1 MTRVTAID
9 GQAASPDRLRLRR
22 GLVSGLM
29 AAVIW
34 GGFLVVSR
42 QGIAAGLQATDL
54 AFLRYLTAG
63 LILAPWL
70 ACHSPQRLTG
80 MGWRKGVCLAL
91 LAGPLFIVVGASGY
105 HFAPLAHAAVIQ
117 LGMLTLVSIVLA
129 ALLLGERPGIPRIAG
144 LLVIVAGLAVTAGP
158 GLLHGSSRAWVG
170 DMLFALAGSMW
181 AVFTVLQR
189 QWKIAPLQ
197 ATAVVSVLSG
207 LIYTP
212 IYLFTGGVRIFSEIS
227 PAMFLE
233 QIVAQGVLSG
243 VIALFC
249 VFPRRSGLGGQPRR
263 AFSRIV
269 AGCRDAAGHSLDWRI
284 PHKFANRR
292 AGHSHGRCCSIGT
305 PPLIQDILRFEGYGN
320 IIL

>member
-9 GQAASPDRLRLRR
+9 AQAASPDRLRLRR
-22 GLVSGLM
+22 GLVSGLL

-243 VIALFC
+243 VIALF
-249 VFPRRSGLGGQPRR
+249 
-263 AFSRIV
+263 AFSRAVQDLGASRAALFPALSPGVAMLLGIPLTGEYPTSLQIV
-269 AGCRDAAGHSLDWRI
+269 GLVILTAGVALSV
-284 PHKFANRR
+284 RR
-292 AGHSHGRCCSIGT
+292 
-305 PPLIQDILRFEGYGN
+305 P
-320 IIL
+320 

>member
-22 GLVSGLM
+22 GLVSGLL

-158 GLLHGSSRAWVG
+158 GLLYGSSRAWVG

-243 VIALFC
+243 VIALF
-249 VFPRRSGLGGQPRR
+249 
-263 AFSRIV
+263 AFSRAVQDLGASRAALFPALSPGVAMLLGIPLTGEYPTSLQIV
-269 AGCRDAAGHSLDWRI
+269 GLVILTAGVALSV
-284 PHKFANRR
+284 RR
-292 AGHSHGRCCSIGT
+292 
-305 PPLIQDILRFEGYGN
+305 P
-320 IIL
+320 